1 MKSAWVEG
9 VSGSG
14 LNEWISLSGG
24 GEQGFSGFT
33 IWSGYQ
39 KSDRHYEMNARPS
52 RVGVYVDGELVGR
65 FDLEDA
71 GLTSQRIDFG
81 STYPGSEL
89 RIAVES
95 AYPGS
100 KYEDCAISEI
110 EVF

>member
-1 MKSAWVEG
+1 
-9 VSGSG
+9 
-14 LNEWISLSGG
+14 
-24 GEQGFSGFT
+24 
-33 IWSGYQ
+33 
-39 KSDRHYEMNARPS
+39 MNARPS